1 MEADA
6 WVASSGNHQPSVAFS
21 LQSVGQNASQ
31 SPRLEFADK
40 AL

>member
-21 LQSVGQNASQ
+21 LQSVGRTRPSP
-31 SPRLEFADK
+31 PRLEFADK